1 MTTLTSHALPI
12 LSPLHTGIAAEL
24 EPDKAWKD
32 ALQAKIEDGMATMV
46 EDAKNS
52 LQSELDKG
60 PVSEERREALTQEYQ
75 RTMHILRALAQD
87 TFAVEL
93 ERERQERRWAAGVDM
108 TPTWNDALVQEQQ
121 DIMNRIK
128 GVQKDSQSPSTT
140 EPLPIGQPTETRPT
154 RRAPPLPIISPA
166 MPDDSDMVAQGFAEE
181 RRETSLRAL
190 EHLLPEGSIAMPQPS
205 PALHEPRVEQIQ
217 KREQEEHVRR
227 VQGWKESVRRGWD
240 REEEDRKREEEE
252 ERVRHQKDKREREQ
266 RGKWERLT
274 REKAEARL
282 EQTPNKQT
290 PNGQPLNWTFA
301 SQAITSKSSS
311 SSSSPKPRSNSMN
324 SRFPT
329 SVSLPSAPSII
340 SNASSSSSL
349 PKPRSG
355 SMNSTILASTL
366 SSHPPYAYD
375 EAEWKRRQEEL
386 FQQQHERFLKEQL
399 RLEGMRQRTDSHQ
412 LTKEQVAST
421 LERHERQW
429 SMLHLIGNN
438 LHWESI
444 PWPMFVPPKS
454 LDDIT
459 LPAVSAYVLT
469 SLLPEEHKAKSRKDR
484 IKDLIRKWHPDRF
497 ETKYLPRVAE
507 GDRDKVKE
515 GMEAVLQSLND
526 MLMQETE
533 RAVHPRRMSRGTAR
547 ENEVESPRDEL
558 ETRLEGVLRREK
570 LVAAR
575 ELEIRRMEQA
585 SIGRAEAAKRLE
597 DEALKMKQEAT
608 AREKEARR
616 REEETGRREE
626 EVNRREEEAKR
637 KEGETKRKEEEAK
650 RKEEEAK
657 RKEEEAKRKEE
668 EARRIEE
675 EAIMKSDH
683 LQQQEDGL
691 KLRERAAKAKE
702 AELELLIAKA
712 RQSITLLKLRSI
724 FLDVTA
730 KHYRR
735 LLQCDGRDAQTIL
748 DTFQSLLDTDAA
760 APDRGQ
766 LIVAMRRLSAKTQLY
781 PQRYLI
787 DGPVEL
793 IHEHPVDAGKFADI
807 YKANFQGNLTCLKVI
822 RVHAAA
828 LVQHMAKVYAREAII
843 WGQLSHPNLLP
854 FYGLHTFRSQIA
866 FVAPWA
872 EKGNLSNYLI
882 QEPSANRV
890 LLCADTAAGV
900 EYLHTSGVVHGDLK
914 ALNILVDRFGRAC
927 LSDFGLSGV
936 ADPEIIKWTTQSS
949 AASKGGTSR
958 WQAPELHDPDIE
970 NIHNSKESDV
980 FGWAS
985 TSYEIFTGNP
995 PFFEIN
1001 SETRVTLMILRGDVP
1016 TRPSLDDKSWTA
1028 RGLTEK
1034 IWELLKNCW
1043 RTQPSERPDISAVKS
1058 RIDIEK
1064 PAEDPRPSGQWGSGL
1079 AMRFRNAQ
1087 EASIR
1092 DKRPS
1097 LEDLDI
1103 ILSRVMDECRAG
1115 DDGLE

>member
-1 MTTLTSHALPI
+1 MTTLTSHAPPI
-12 LSPLHTGIAAEL
+12 PSPFLADIVAEL
-24 EPDKAWKD
+24 EPDQAWKD
-32 ALQAKIEDGMATMV
+32 ALRAKIEDDMATMVTMV

-52 LQSELDKG
+52 LQSELNNG
-60 PVSEERREALTQEYQ
+60 PVSEERREALNQEYQ
-75 RTMHILRALAQD
+75 QTMHTLRALAQD
-87 TFAVEL
+87 TFRVEL
-93 ERERQERRWAAGVDM
+93 ERERQERRWATGVGM

-128 GVQKDSQSPSTT
+128 GTQSPSTT
-140 EPLPIGQPTETRPT
+140 ESPPARQLAEARPT
-154 RRAPPLPIISPA
+154 RRAPPLPVTSPA
-166 MPDDSDMVAQGFAEE
+166 MPDDSDMAVQEPAEE
-181 RRETSLRAL
+181 HREASPRGL
-190 EHLLPEGSIAMPQPS
+190 EHLLQEGSISMPQSP
-205 PALHEPRVEQIQ
+205 PALYEPHVGQTQ
-217 KREQEEHVRR
+217 TREQEEHARR
-227 VQGWKESVRRGWD
+227 VQGWKESLRRGWD
-240 REEEDRKREEEE
+240 RQERDRKRKEEEEEEE
-252 ERVRHQKDKREREQ
+252 ERVIHQKDKREREQ
-266 RGKWERLT
+266 REKLERLA
-274 REKAEARL
+274 REKTEARL
-282 EQTPNKQT
+282 EQT

-301 SQAITSKSSS
+301 SKAITSNSSS
-311 SSSSPKPRSNSMN
+311 SSSSPKPRSDSMN

-340 SNASSSSSL
+340 SKASSSSSL
-349 PKPRSG
+349 PKARSG
-355 SMNSTILASTL
+355 SMNAIIPTSALSPHYPST
-366 SSHPPYAYD
+366 HD

-386 FQQQHERFLKEQL
+386 FQQQQERFLKEQL
-399 RLEGMRQRTDSHQ
+399 RLEEMRQRTDSHK
-412 LTKEQVAST
+412 LTKEQLAST
-421 LERHERQW
+421 LELHERQW

-438 LHWESI
+438 VHWESI

-459 LPAVSAYVLT
+459 LSAVSAYVLT

-484 IKDLIRKWHPDRF
+484 IVDLIRKWHPDRF

-526 MLMQETE
+526 MLMKETE
-533 RAVHPRRMSRGTAR
+533 RAVHPRRMSRDTAR
-547 ENEVESPRDEL
+547 ENEDESPRDEL

-570 LVAAR
+570 LVTAR
-575 ELEIRRMEQA
+575 ELKIRRMEEA
-585 SIGRAEAAKRLE
+585 SLGRAEAAKKLE
-597 DEALKMKQEAT
+597 EEALKMKQEAT

-637 KEGETKRKEEEAK
+637 KE
-650 RKEEEAK
+650 
-657 RKEEEAKRKEE
+657 E

-691 KLRERAAKAKE
+691 KSQEQAAKAKE

-730 KHYRR
+730 RHYRR
-735 LLQCDGRDAQTIL
+735 LLQCNGRDAQTIL

-760 APDRGQ
+760 VPDRGQ

-787 DGPVEL
+787 NGPVEL
-793 IHEHPVDAGKFADI
+793 VHEHPVDAGKFADI

-828 LVQHMAKVYAREAII
+828 LVQHMAKVYAREAIL

-872 EKGNLSNYLI
+872 EKGNLSHYLV
-882 QEPSANRV
+882 QEPNANRV
-890 LLCADTAAGV
+890 LLCADTVAGV
-900 EYLHTSGVVHGDLK
+900 EYLHANGVVHGDLK
-914 ALNILVDRFGRAC
+914 ALNILVDGFGRAC

-958 WQAPELHDPDIE
+958 WQAPELHDPDID

-980 FGWAS
+980 FAWAS

-1001 SETRVTLMILRGDVP
+1001 SETRVTLMILRGDIP
-1016 TRPSLDDKSWTA
+1016 TRPSLDDEPWTA
-1028 RGLTEK
+1028 QGLTEK
-1034 IWELLKNCW
+1034 IWEVLKNCW

-1058 RIDIEK
+1058 RIDNEK
-1064 PAEDPRPSGQWGSGL
+1064 PAEDPRPPGQWGSGL

-1087 EASIR
+1087 EASIS

-1097 LEDLDI
+1097 LEDLDV
-1103 ILSRVMDECRAG
+1103 ILSRVMDEAEAV
-1115 DDGLE
+1115 DDGVE